1 MNKFFFTLLAIVAF
15 LSLSTSA
22 HADEPLTFDEIKSA
36 CEARYASKAVI
47 GDCIMAIRM
56 AEAERRTEEVNTRL
70 AEGEERD
77 GEILSA
83 IQELATAV
91 ERLES
96 AQVAQTAPVQA
107 PVAQQSITST
117 QTGGVA
123 FQVVPEVAMVS
134 IHNFG
139 SIDPDVMRLT
149 NLGQNNSRARCG
161 GNGATMVM
169 FTNYG
174 TPIDAIYVPNVHAPS
189 GFRQVYYD
197 GNGDGQPDGG
207 MVYALDLST
216 QDDVYVSWGQSE
228 DIKVVYLRQSG
239 QVAVHG
245 LPLQT
250 MYRPSRTSDSPAN
263 GVVACDMDSLD
274 PKSGHRTKPVYSMSQ
289 AWR

>member
-1 MNKFFFTLLAIVAF
+1 MNKFFTLLALVALF
-15 LSLSTSA
+15 LSTSA
-22 HADEPLTFDEIKSA
+22 SADEPLTFDEIKSA
-36 CEARYASKAVI
+36 CEERYTSKAVI

-56 AEAERRTEEVNTRL
+56 AEAERRSEEITTRL

-83 IQELATAV
+83 IQELTATV

-96 AQVAQTAPVQA
+96 AQQTAPAQA
-107 PVAQQSITST
+107 PVQQNITST

-123 FQVVPEVAMVS
+123 FQVVPETTMVS

-139 SIDPDVMRLT
+139 SVDPDVMHLT

-174 TPIDAIYVPNVHAPS
+174 VAIDAIYVPNASAPS

-197 GNGDGQPDGG
+197 GNGDGRPDGG
-207 MVYALDLST
+207 TVYALDLST
-216 QDDVYVSWGQSE
+216 QDDVYVSWGQNE

-239 QVAVHG
+239 QVAVAG

-250 MYRPSRTSDSPAN
+250 MYRPTRTSDSPAN

>member
-1 MNKFFFTLLAIVAF
+1 MNKFFTLLALVALF
-15 LSLSTSA
+15 LSTSA
-22 HADEPLTFDEIKSA
+22 SAEPLTFAEIKSA
-36 CEARYASKAVI
+36 CEERYTAPQSRA
-47 GDCIMAIRM
+47 GCITALRLSQ
-56 AEAERRTEEVNTRL
+56 AEARDEEIVTRL

-77 GEILSA
+77 GELLDA
-83 IQELATAV
+83 IREIATAV

-96 AQVAQTAPVQA
+96 AQVTQTAPVQA
-107 PVAQQSITST
+107 PVAQQNITST

-161 GNGATMVM
+161 GGGATMVM
-169 FTNYG
+169 FTNHG
-174 TPIDAIYVPNVHAPS
+174 VPIDAIYVPNASAPS

-207 MVYALDLST
+207 TVYALDLSS